1 MTITWIDFATRLAL
15 AFILGAGIGIE
26 RQWLKSRS
34 VLKTNVLVSLG
45 AAMFVMMAA
54 MIQGDSSPTRVAA
67 QVVSGV
73 GFLGAGVILREGASV
88 RGINT
93 AATLWC
99 AAAIGSLVGSG
110 FLLQAYCGT
119 IAVIGANLLL
129 RPVVQLFQPR
139 MDETVIVHNE
149 SLNLEKKSRIN
160 QELPLEAELETVLT
174 APTYPETRY
183 RCRLLCR
190 SEAEAHVLALLLKS
204 VREKGLILT
213 AIHSKNI
220 EYEDVEDLTEVE
232 IKADFLSEGRS
243 DELEMLEQVVSQL
256 KFKARVHRVSWEFTS
271 LRA

>member
-1 MTITWIDFATRLAL
+1 MTLTWLDFATRLFI

-26 RQWLKSRS
+26 RQWLKARS

-54 MIQGDSSPTRVAA
+54 MIEGESSPTRVAA

-99 AAAIGSLVGSG
+99 AAAIGSLIGSG
-110 FLLQAYCGT
+110 FLLQAYFGT

-129 RPVVQLFQPR
+129 RPVVQIFQPR
-139 MDETVIVHNE
+139 EENVIIHNE
-149 SLNLEKKSRIN
+149 SLDLKNGSRIKN
-160 QELPLEAELETVLT
+160 ELPSKAELEQVL
-174 APTYPETRY
+174 APPNYPETRY
-183 RCRLLCR
+183 RCRLLCQ
-190 SEAEAHVLALLLKS
+190 SEAEAHVLALLLQS

-220 EYEDVEDLTEVE
+220 EDEDVEDLTEVE

-256 KFKARVHRVSWEFTS
+256 KFKARVNRVSWEFTS